1 MDPNES
7 GAVQM
12 ETKAQLEAPLT
23 KAKEVED
30 HSVEAEAQ
38 MKHQALEKPQN
49 TGGVHNGESR
59 RCRRI

>member
-12 ETKAQLEAPLT
+12 ETKAQLEAPLA

-30 HSVEAEAQ
+30 QSAEGETQ
-38 MKHQALEKPQN
+38 MKHQALEKSQN
-49 TGGVHNGESR
+49 TGNIQNGEYR
-59 RCRRI
+59 RCRWI

>member
-7 GAVQM
+7 RAVHM

-30 HSVEAEAQ
+30 HSVEGETQ
-38 MKHQALEKPQN
+38 MKHQALERSLN
-49 TGGVHNGESR
+49 MGDIHNGEYR
-59 RCRRI
+59 HCGRI